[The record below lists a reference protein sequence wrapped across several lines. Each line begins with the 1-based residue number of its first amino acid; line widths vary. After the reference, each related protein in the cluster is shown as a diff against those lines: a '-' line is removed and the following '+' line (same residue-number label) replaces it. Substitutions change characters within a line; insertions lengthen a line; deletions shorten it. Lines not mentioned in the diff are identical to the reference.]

1 MQGGKRSISLYLV
14 KLWVW
19 LMGLRYLML
28 GVLLVSVEVNYI
40 CMFVYHH
47 CPNKYFFH
55 CFADLKKFPYPTIR
69 LGVKERRKQILSYPE
84 EARDWRVIL
93 SDDNLRQSS
102 LWRGSSFTSEGTVS
116 LSTRPLPR
124 MVFLSTSLETLYGRQ
139 GSQIIPE
146 LTVKERAFAARV
158 MSKSYQFEMKG
169 PDAALEK
176 MRAGRKK
183 KKVTEVSSDLEVS
196 ETVIPVRSPPVIP
209 VSTSPVRKG
218 KERRRDDVDDADWAG
233 DSIRLTFPFDA
244 SAYADIRPFRKE
256 LGKLLWPEDRNA
268 LVGLKSGA
276 PDATVDHIFLGLQGV
291 LHLSERIRELEKSVK
306 KLRTE
311 RVDLDDILKG
321 RDEEIARLK
330 VELQTQLDV
339 GRLAG
344 DRAKT
349 LEEQLEAVNSTV
361 SFLTEKLKLVGTE
374 GEVQA
379 RAQMAQDYLD
389 GRAETW
395 NTAKMFEA
403 YAELMERRAEEAA
416 EVADLAASLGGLG
429 TGGPSAD

>member
-1 MQGGKRSISLYLV
+1 
-14 KLWVW
+14 
-19 LMGLRYLML
+19 
-28 GVLLVSVEVNYI
+28 
-40 CMFVYHH
+40 
-47 CPNKYFFH
+47 
-55 CFADLKKFPYPTIR
+55 
-69 LGVKERRKQILSYPE
+69 
-84 EARDWRVIL
+84 
-93 SDDNLRQSS
+93 
-102 LWRGSSFTSEGTVS
+102 
-116 LSTRPLPR
+116 
-124 MVFLSTSLETLYGRQ
+124 
-139 GSQIIPE
+139 
-146 LTVKERAFAARV
+146 
-158 MSKSYQFEMKG
+158 
-169 PDAALEK
+169 

-183 KKVTEVSSDLEVS
+183 KKKVTEDSSDLEVS
-196 ETVIPVRSPPVIP
+196 ETVIPISASPIIP
-209 VSTSPVRKG
+209 VSTSPVRRG

-244 SAYADIRPFRKE
+244 SAYADVRPFRKE

-361 SFLTEKLKLVGTE
+361 SFLTEKLDFVGTE

-389 GRAETW
+389 GRAGTW
-395 NTAKMFEA
+395 NTASMLEA
-403 YAELMERRAEEAA
+403 YAELMEKRAEEAA
-416 EVADLAASLGGLG
+416 EVADLAVSLGGLG